1 MNLKNS
7 NEPVKNSTEE
17 KLETT
22 ADSLV
27 IAERD
32 DGSYTIDW
40 DPNDP
45 KWSWMNGLSE
55 QQISEFIHDALKQ
68 TLDNK
73 NV

>member
-1 MNLKNS
+1 
-7 NEPVKNSTEE
+7 
-17 KLETT
+17 LETT
-22 ADSLV
+22 VDSLS
-27 IAERD
+27 IEERD
-32 DGSYTIDW
+32 DGSYTINW

-55 QQISEFIHDALKQ
+55 QEISEFVHDALKQ